1 MKTLHLLRHAKS
13 SWKHAD
19 IDDHERPLSKRGRQ
33 TAKTIAAYLR
43 RAKIAPKL
51 VICSTAVRAR
61 QTLDPIA
68 KATKPPKVIL
78 EREIYEVAH
87 EKIWKHLWKLPESAD
102 CVLLIGHNP
111 GLHDLALALAD
122 ADSAKLVPPR
132 GGKFPTGAMASFRF
146 DGAWKAVQPH
156 SAVLFSYTTP
166 KAMKK
171 EGRSMTT
178 ERTVKLVAKA
188 NKKVSKATA
197 APRPAR
203 QAAKAKKI
211 TGKAALVTQPAK
223 ETTKANETA
232 TKTTVRRTT
241 KAGTPKAKPKRV
253 TAARKA
259 PPKVARA
266 ASKVARQSSAMRS
279 ITPRPVTSPAG
290 SVRPSTPTARGTLDQ
305 QPRQM
310 SYRSR
315 VVPLSDEI
323 ERDSQDSFPASDAP
337 SWTPI
342 TRIGTPI
349 PPKRG

>member
-68 KATKPPKVIL
+68 KAIKPPKVIL

-178 ERTVKLVAKA
+178 ERTVKL
-188 NKKVSKATA
+188 
-197 APRPAR
+197 
-203 QAAKAKKI
+203 AAKAKKI
-211 TGKAALVTQPAK
+211 AGKAALVTQPAK

-290 SVRPSTPTARGTLDQ
+290 SVRPSTPTARGTSDQ